1 MEREKIY
8 NALFKC
14 NSKNEQKFSNFSQ
27 LNHIGKRIVYIVINL
42 AIGLAE
48 RSANSLEAKIKTY
61 WYINKHMARNSSFAE
76 NSTDCLKVLNI
87 LSLQSIRKF
96 NPTEKVEKVK
106 DKYKSNARSK

>member
-1 MEREKIY
+1 MEREKIS

-61 WYINKHMARNSSFAE
+61 RYINKHMATNLSFAE

-96 NPTEKVEKVK
+96 NPTEKVKK
-106 DKYKSNARSK
+106 LKMNMNQI

>member
-1 MEREKIY
+1 MNSELWKEKKSTMHFL
-8 NALFKC
+8 NATVKM
-14 NSKNEQKFSNFSQ
+14 NKKF
-27 LNHIGKRIVYIVINL
+27 LVYIVINL

-48 RSANSLEAKIKTY
+48 RSANCLEAKIKTY

-96 NPTEKVEKVK
+96 NPTEKVKK
-106 DKYKSNARSK
+106 LKMNMNQIW